1 MKNKMKYT
9 YTPHGVC
16 SRQIELEVEDG
27 VVKKLKVIGGCNGN
41 LQGISKLVE
50 GMKVEDVIKR
60 LKGID
65 CAGKG
70 TSCPDQIAKALE
82 EILK

>member
-1 MKNKMKYT
+1 MNKMKYT

-27 VVKKLKVIGGCNGN
+27 IVKELKVIGGCNGN

-50 GMKVEDVIKR
+50 GMKVEEVIKR

-70 TSCPDQIAKALE
+70 TSCPDQVAKALE
-82 EILK
+82 EMLK

>member
-1 MKNKMKYT
+1 MKYT

-27 VVKKLKVIGGCNGN
+27 VVKNLKVIGGCNGN

>member
-1 MKNKMKYT
+1 MKYT

-27 VVKKLKVIGGCNGN
+27 VVKNLKVIGGCNGN

-65 CAGKG
+65 CAWKG

>member
-1 MKNKMKYT
+1 MKYT

-27 VVKKLKVIGGCNGN
+27 VVKNLKVIGGCNGN

-82 EILK
+82 EIFK

>member
-1 MKNKMKYT
+1 MKYT
-9 YTPHGVC
+9 YTPLGVC

-27 VVKKLKVIGGCNGN
+27 VVKNLKVIGGCNGN